1 MLELTQQEHLLQQC
15 IVEAIPKIRYIKDNL
30 FLLERIRLVQ
40 ELFAVPENAQFL
52 RDLIKIKQ
60 RYTQKEDSAANSSD
74 PFILNVVK
82 NQFLMMSHLT
92 VHGAAMQK
100 IRVALV

>member
-1 MLELTQQEHLLQQC
+1 VLELTKQEHLLQQC
-15 IVEAIPKIRYIKDNL
+15 IVEAIPKIRYLKDNL

-60 RYTQKEDSAANSSD
+60 RYTQKEDD